1 MIQPVVMSDQTS
13 FTVRGPQTE
22 QIECEE
28 VSTTDMLIEQQVS
41 VSRKST
47 NEYNYNGLNISMTVT
62 TFTSRKFSAI
72 YRIEVYSKKISPDFK
87 AACLRFTT
95 EFHRHVF
102 CVCKCCI
109 EEMRSFSLCVLISLK
124 RLTLFIRSSIFGNIH
139 LLLRSLFVTY
149 KMTICKL

>member
-72 YRIEVYSKKISPDFK
+72 YRIEVYSKKNFT
-87 AACLRFTT
+87 RF
-95 EFHRHVF
+95 
-102 CVCKCCI
+102 
-109 EEMRSFSLCVLISLK
+109 
-124 RLTLFIRSSIFGNIH
+124 
-139 LLLRSLFVTY
+139 
-149 KMTICKL
+149 